1 MPRVEQ
7 LPPNVAKITTELTL
21 ELSET
26 FNINESKEIRD
37 NKIVTYLIKQ
47 IAILENEIKE
57 LKNELSK
64 N

>member
-26 FNINESKEIRD
+26 FDINESKEIRD